1 MSGMAGGSARSSI
14 VVELECLHAI
24 AELLLLCEG
33 SIALRL
39 DLSFALAVGRL
50 GLLEDID
57 NVLALCRHSL
67 VDGHVNVHTGGVL
80 TLLTTLPDLLMT
92 VMVSPTPM
100 TSNYERVRHAACNV
114 SCNVGLRCGEVLD
127 YGCGP

>member
-67 VDGHVNVHTGGVL
+67 VDGHVNVHTGGGTHTADNLARLVDDGDGFSDAHDFEL
-80 TLLTTLPDLLMT
+80 
-92 VMVSPTPM
+92 
-100 TSNYERVRHAACNV
+100 
-114 SCNVGLRCGEVLD
+114 
-127 YGCGP
+127 